1 MQGVA
6 YLEARCVA
14 KVCLRR
20 LRVIEGTVSDCTIRG
35 TDRKTANIELIAT
48 AVAVL
53 GSLVHNLY
61 RAE

>member
-1 MQGVA
+1 M
-6 YLEARCVA
+6 A